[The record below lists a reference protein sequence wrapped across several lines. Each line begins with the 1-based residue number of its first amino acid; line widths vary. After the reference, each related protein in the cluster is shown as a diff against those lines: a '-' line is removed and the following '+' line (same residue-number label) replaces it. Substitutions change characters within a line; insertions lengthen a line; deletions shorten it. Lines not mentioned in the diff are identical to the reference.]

1 MRLSPRLL
9 LLLVLGIALTTFGVV
24 RWLSHGDVGVAPTPE
39 GTTIQQADPN
49 AGKTTDNEG
58 DARTVLPTSP
68 TKPEPSGAPTGI
80 VHIVVQ
86 ANGRAVPGCT
96 VAVGSGLSAMT
107 DAEGK
112 AMFELPPQRLWLDVT
127 PPKDAGL
134 CTYKSRLTIDRGI
147 TKTVPVALTP
157 KTSALWCRIVDS
169 VTQKPLAEA
178 TILVHPREHQPYTT
192 DQQGLVELVMQ
203 PADEYGLASA
213 EGHASRRIALESGYD
228 SEANAL
234 VVPLEPSATLEVTC
248 QHADGK
254 PVVDAMV
261 AIRAL
266 ASDMQWPRNSAATG
280 GAQTWSNRTDK
291 DGKASIPSLPSRTKL
306 YLEISAPGSVAPP
319 TTGLELKAGTNEHTV
334 TLPGAGVIRG
344 RVLDAASQPVNG
356 AVVACMPTTSQDTPA
371 VFPSGNF
378 RGDTVTTGADGRFE
392 LTPLAP
398 GAWIVGLHQT
408 EGWAGR
414 CVRVELPT
422 GGTAEADVRAER
434 ELAISG
440 RLFGPEGNTMSA
452 FEVRAEHAGTII
464 ATAITEPGGAFRLAP
479 LLPGDYDLTTELY
492 NGNLALPKPM
502 RVTAGTSGVSLRVG
516 EVTGSVRGT
525 VESETA
531 RGGEIYVTG
540 FRREG
545 TESTEQL
552 CDADGG
558 FVMEHLRAGTWDFVA
573 RDVHG
578 QVAARPAVL
587 VEIRRD
593 VLALELALVRGAK
606 IRPLHP
612 EADACVVRRGDAVI
626 AKAQL
631 TSGLPA
637 EIVIPPGKCTI
648 VFFRSGIQ
656 VARTQAVARIGED
669 QLIDGSR

>member
-9 LLLVLGIALTTFGVV
+9 LLLVLGIALLTYGVV
-24 RWLSHGDVGVAPTPE
+24 RWMSHGDADVAPTPS
-39 GTTIQQADPN
+39 GTTIQQTDPN

-58 DARTVLPTSP
+58 DARTALPTTP

-86 ANGRAVPGCT
+86 ASGRPVPGCT

-157 KTSALWCRIVDS
+157 KTASLWCRIVDG

-203 PADEYGLASA
+203 PGDEHGLASA
-213 EGHASRRIALESGYD
+213 EGHASRRIALEPGHD

-234 VVPLEPSATLEVTC
+234 VVPLEPSATLAITC

-254 PVVDAMV
+254 PVADAMV
-261 AIRAL
+261 AVRAL
-266 ASDMQWPRNSAATG
+266 ASDMQWPRNSAPTG

-291 DGKASIPSLPSRTKL
+291 DGKTSIQNLPSRTKL

-319 TTGLELKAGTNEHTV
+319 TTGLELTAGTNEQTV
-334 TLPGAGVIRG
+334 TLPGAGMIRG
-344 RVLDAASQPVNG
+344 RVLDAASQPVSG
-356 AVVACMPTTSQDTPA
+356 AVVECMPTTSQDTPA

-378 RGDTVTTGADGRFE
+378 RGDTFTTSTDGRFE
-392 LTPLAP
+392 LTPLAA

-414 CVRVELPT
+414 CVRVELPAGST
-422 GGTAEADVRAER
+422 VEADVRAER

-452 FEVRAEHAGTII
+452 FEVRAEHAGTIV

-479 LLPGDYDLTTELY
+479 LLPGDYDVTTELY
-492 NGNLALPKPM
+492 NGNLALPKAM
-502 RVTAGTSGVSLRVG
+502 RVAAGTSGVSVRVG

-540 FRREG
+540 FRRDG
-545 TESTEQL
+545 IESTEQL

-558 FVMEHLRAGTWDFVA
+558 FVMEHLRAGTWDFIA

-578 QVAARPAVL
+578 QVAARPAVQ

-612 EADACVVRRGDAVI
+612 EADACVVRRGEAVI

-637 EIVIPPGKCTI
+637 EVTIPPGKCTI
-648 VFFRSGIQ
+648 VFYRSGIE
-656 VARTQAVARIGED
+656 VARTQTVARVGED